1 MTIDE
6 FAKRINT
13 SRTNAYDIFSRL
25 SIDMELLARISKV
38 LHRNFFADMAQQMRL
53 QLGAPSEQPTMANAR
68 LASLL
73 RHLNDSDDVEPAFA
87 LEREALKTM
96 LKEYF
101 ESEHRIPLLILES
114 GYTFG
119 TREVV
124 KQVAREVHRGAG
136 SAPCPK
142 LLDVSRAKSLPAKV
156 LIDYID
162 CNTFDS
168 VEASDERLNEIARLQ
183 SDVNKKM
190 VCIIH
195 TAPTVSMP
203 GSSGATTFDQWGSEI
218 SIFLSR
224 NEQFFVA
231 VHLWTRGSLLSWATD
246 ARMHEHVLNY
256 IREHT
261 VPEGIRKDHQL
272 ENAYTSFFET
282 LMEHRPLH
290 HGLDYPTAQAY
301 SPSEWRFAS
310 DFIASQG
317 EIGPELPLR
326 HLIQDIIDFNEAQG
340 TDRIEAPC

>member
-13 SRTNAYDIFSRL
+13 SHTNAYDIFSRL

-38 LHRNFFADMAQQMRL
+38 LHRNFFADMALQMRL
-53 QLGAPSEQPTMANAR
+53 QLGAPSEQPVMANAK
-68 LASLL
+68 LASLF
-73 RHLNDSDDVEPAFA
+73 RRLNDRDDVEPAFA

-101 ESEHRIPLLILES
+101 ESAHRIPLLILET

-119 TREVV
+119 AREVV
-124 KQVAREVHRGAG
+124 KQVANEVFHGAG
-136 SAPCPK
+136 AAPCPK
-142 LLDVSRAKSLPAKV
+142 LLEASRVKSLPAKV

-168 VEASDERLNEIARLQ
+168 VEASDELLNEIARLQ
-183 SDVNKKM
+183 GDVNKKR
-190 VCIIH
+190 VCIVH
-195 TAPTVSMP
+195 TAPTVSTP
-203 GSSGATTFDQWGSEI
+203 DCSGATTFDQWGSEM
-218 SIFLSR
+218 SMFLSR
-224 NEQFFVA
+224 NEQFFIA
-231 VHLWTRGSLLSWATD
+231 VYLWTRDSLLSWATD

-256 IREHT
+256 ILEHT

-272 ENAYTSFFET
+272 ECTYTSFFET

-290 HGLDYPTAQAY
+290 HGPDYPTAQAY

-310 DFIASQG
+310 DFIVSQG
-317 EIGPELPLR
+317 EISPELPL
-326 HLIQDIIDFNEAQG
+326 HQFIQDIVDFNEAQG